1 MIDTVGIKVAP
12 LSTVDAFGTPH
23 SKALHVVER
32 YRLID
37 GEAAA
42 EAQRK
47 HGAEFRPNPPYG
59 RGTIDQDTSKK
70 GLQVEFTVEDPGIFT
85 APWSGRVTYRR
96 LVGDWPE
103 AVCAE
108 NPFFLGT
115 EVAIPTAQTPDF

>member
-1 MIDTVGIKVAP
+1 VIDTVGIKFAP
-12 LSTVDAFGTPH
+12 LSTVDGFGTPH

-37 GEAAA
+37 GQAAA

-47 HGAEFRPNPPYG
+47 HRAKFRPNHPYG
-59 RGTIDQDTSKK
+59 RGTIDQDMAKK
-70 GLQVEFTVEDPGIFT
+70 GLQVEFTVEDPGVFT
-85 APWSGRVTYRR
+85 TSWSGRVTHRR
-96 LVGDWPE
+96 LIGDWPE

-115 EVAIPTAQTPDF
+115 EATIPTAPTPDF